1 MRSNNLFHQSNKEIK
16 NEKTKT
22 VTEVEMYGASRPVFP
37 VILGEE
43 LNLTLTV
50 GQISVP
56 M

>member
-1 MRSNNLFHQSNKEIK
+1 MRSNHLFYQSNKETK
-16 NEKTKT
+16 NEQTKT
-22 VTEVEMYGASRPVFP
+22 VTEVEMCGASRPVFP

-43 LNLTLTV
+43 LNFTLTV